1 VGDSVVDPVELYS
14 IPGKLVQNL
23 DLAWSFL
30 LLMTRFSA
38 LVMFTP
44 GIGSG
49 MSGIA
54 VRYPA
59 VLLLAAAS
67 LKIAAPTPVP
77 PDIAI
82 MATQILCEFILGSA
96 VATVP
101 LLIVTGAAAAG
112 QIASNSIG
120 LNGAQMFDPTTNAST
135 SDLSRIYG
143 DLTVILFLLLNGHHV
158 AIAHLSMM
166 SEVIQP
172 GSFLISG
179 AGIESLIILSGKIF
193 EIGVMVASPV
203 IVALFLANFVM
214 GLLSK
219 MVSSFNVFMMS
230 FYITIGIG
238 FILSLLALPEL
249 MEFMKRYILQ
259 IEPLIQATTR

>member
-1 VGDSVVDPVELYS
+1 MEAVELFGLPDK
-14 IPGKLVQNL
+14 ILNNL
-23 DLAWSFL
+23 DLTWTFFL
-30 LLMTRFSA
+30 LATRFSA

-49 MSGIA
+49 MAGIA
-54 VRYPA
+54 VRYPL
-59 VLLLAAAS
+59 VLLLAASS
-67 LKIAAPTPVP
+67 LRLGSPTPVP
-77 PDIAI
+77 PDIAV
-82 MATQILCEFILGSA
+82 MVAQIGCEFLLGFA
-96 VATVP
+96 VAAVP
-101 LLIVTGAAAAG
+101 LLLVTGAATAG

-120 LNGAQMFDPTTNAST
+120 LNGAQMFDPTTNSPT

-143 DLTVILFLLLNGHHV
+143 DLTVILFLLLDGHHV
-158 AIAHLSMM
+158 VIAHLVSI
-166 SEVIQP
+166 SDVVSP
-172 GSFLISG
+172 GSLVVTG
-179 AGIESLIILSGKIF
+179 VGVESLVTLSGKVF

-238 FILSLLALPEL
+238 FILSMLALPEVL
-249 MEFMKRYILQ
+249 HFMKRHILT
-259 IEPLIQATTR
+259 IEPLLHSVTR